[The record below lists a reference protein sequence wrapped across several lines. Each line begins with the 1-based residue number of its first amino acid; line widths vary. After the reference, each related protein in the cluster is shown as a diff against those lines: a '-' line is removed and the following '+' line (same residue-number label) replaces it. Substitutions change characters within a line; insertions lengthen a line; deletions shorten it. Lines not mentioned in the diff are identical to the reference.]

1 MMENKFKSLSKK
13 LFSQLKKDEILT
25 VSFVGENSQFIRLN
39 NAKVRQTGLVDD
51 ADIKLKMIAN
61 NRTCSGSFTLSGDDG
76 VDLSRGS
83 SEIERMR
90 LESKEI
96 LEDPYIVM
104 PSESGSSHE
113 VKSANGLAFNDAV
126 DAIMPAVQGVDFVG
140 VLANGRMYRGNL
152 NSLGQEHWFETE
164 SFCLDYSLVTKEHQM
179 VKGTFAGTSWN
190 QDKYEAYLNNSK
202 QKLKMMELKPVSIE
216 TGEYRTWF
224 EPAAVSDFIDMF
236 SWNGISEASIQQGC
250 SGFGKMRHDDVRL
263 SPQFSVSEDF
273 STGMVPK
280 FNSDGETAPAVVPI
294 ISDGEL
300 VNTLVSSRTAAEY
313 NTSTNFA
320 ESGEYLRSP
329 KMEPG
334 NLRKDDV
341 VNRIDTGLYLSNIH
355 YLNWSDNPGG
365 RITGLT
371 RYACFWV
378 KDGEIQ
384 GPINT
389 MRFDDTFY
397 KYFGDNLEQ
406 VGEETEFIPNTS
418 TYGYREI
425 GGTICPGVLASSFA
439 LTL

>member
-1 MMENKFKSLSKK
+1 MENKFKSLSKK

-104 PSESGSSHE
+104 PSESGSSNE

-179 VKGTFAGTSWN
+179 VKGTFAGTDWK
-190 QDKYEAYLNNSK
+190 QDKYETYLNNSK

-280 FNSDGETAPAVVPI
+280 FNSDGEIAPAVVPI

-378 KDGEIQ
+378 KGGEIQ

-418 TYGYREI
+418 TYGNREI

>member
-1 MMENKFKSLSKK
+1 MENKFKSLSKK

-61 NRTCSGSFTLSGDDG
+61 NRTCSGSFPLSGDDV

-179 VKGTFAGTSWN
+179 VKGTFAGTDWN

-280 FNSDGETAPAVVPI
+280 FNSDGEIAPAVVPI

-418 TYGYREI
+418 TYGNREI

>member
-1 MMENKFKSLSKK
+1 MENKFKSLSKK

-104 PSESGSSHE
+104 PSESGSSYE
-113 VKSANGLAFNDAV
+113 VKSAKGLAFNDAV

-179 VKGTFAGTSWN
+179 VKGTFAGTDWN

-280 FNSDGETAPAVVPI
+280 FNSDGEIAPAVVPI

-378 KDGEIQ
+378 KGGEIQ

-418 TYGYREI
+418 TYGNREI

>member
-1 MMENKFKSLSKK
+1 MENKFKSLSKK

-76 VDLSRGS
+76 VDLSRGT

-179 VKGTFAGTSWN
+179 VKGTFAGTDWN

-263 SPQFSVSEDF
+263 SSQFSVSEDF

-280 FNSDGETAPAVVPI
+280 FNSDGEIAPAVVPI

-329 KMEPG
+329 TMEPG

-378 KDGEIQ
+378 KGGEIQ

-389 MRFDDTFY
+389 MRFGDTFY

-418 TYGYREI
+418 TYGNREI

>member
-1 MMENKFKSLSKK
+1 MENTFKSLSKQ
-13 LFSQLKKDEILT
+13 LFSLLNKDEVLT
-25 VSFVGENSQFIRLN
+25 LSCTGEKSQFIRLN
-39 NAKVRQTGLVDD
+39 NAKIRQTGLVDD
-51 ADIKLKMIAN
+51 ADIQLKLIAN
-61 NRTCSGSFTLSGDDG
+61 NRTCSGSFTVSGNSG
-76 VDLSRGS
+76 IDLSRGKY
-83 SEIERMR
+83 EIERMR

-104 PSESGSSHE
+104 PSDRTSTHE
-113 VKSANGLAFNDAV
+113 IKSANGLSFENAV
-126 DAIMPAVQGVDFVG
+126 EALMPAVQGIDFVG
-140 VLANGRMYRGNL
+140 ILANGRMFRGNS

-164 SFCLDYSLVTKEHQM
+164 SFCLDYSLVTKNHQM
-179 VKGTFAGTSWN
+179 VKGTFSGTDWDQN
-190 QDKYEAYLNNSK
+190 QYNKYLQNSK
-202 QKLKMMELKPVSIE
+202 RKLELMELNPVNVN

-263 SPQFSVSEDF
+263 SPHFSVSEDF

-280 FNSDGETAPAVVPI
+280 FNSYGEVSPSIVPI
-294 ISDGEL
+294 IKEGEL

-313 NTSTNFA
+313 KQTTNYA
-320 ESGEYLRSP
+320 EPGEFLRSP
-329 KMEPG
+329 KMEAG
-334 NLRKDDV
+334 SLQQEDV
-341 VNRIDTGLYLSNIH
+341 LKALDTGLYLSNIH

-378 KDGEIQ
+378 KNGEIE

-397 KYFGDNLEQ
+397 KYFGNSLEH
-406 VGEETEFIPNTS
+406 VGKDTEFIPNTS
-418 TYGYREI
+418 TYGNREI
-425 GGTICPGVLASSFA
+425 GGTICPGILANSFA

>member
-1 MMENKFKSLSKK
+1 MENQFKSLSKK
-13 LFSQLKKDEILT
+13 LFSELKKDEILT
-25 VSFVGENSQFIRLN
+25 VSCTGENSQFIRLN
-39 NAKVRQTGLVDD
+39 NAKIRQTGLVDD
-51 ADIKLKMIAN
+51 ADIQLKMIAN
-61 NRTCSGSFTLSGDDG
+61 NRTCTGSFTLSGNS
-76 VDLSRGS
+76 VIDLSRGQ

-90 LESKEI
+90 QESKEI

-104 PSESGSSHE
+104 PSGTGSSHE
-113 VKSANGLAFNDAV
+113 IITASGLNFDDAV
-126 DAIMPAVQGVDFVG
+126 DAIMPAVHGVDFVG
-140 VLANGRMYRGNL
+140 ILANGRMYRGNS

-164 SFCLDYSLVTKEHQM
+164 SFCLDYSLVTKNHQM
-179 VKGTFAGTSWN
+179 VKGTFAGTEWD
-190 QDKYEAYLNNSK
+190 QGKYENYLQMSK
-202 QKLKMMELKPVSIE
+202 QKLKMMELKPVSVD

-224 EPAAVSDFIDMF
+224 EPAAVSDFLDMF

-263 SPQFSVSEDF
+263 SPHFSISEDF

-280 FNSDGETAPAVVPI
+280 FNSNGEVAPSVVPI
-294 ISDGEL
+294 IKDGEL

-313 NTSTNFA
+313 NRKTNYA
-320 ESGEYLRSP
+320 ETEEYLRSP
-329 KMEPG
+329 QMKPG
-334 NLRKDDV
+334 NLKQEDV
-341 VNRIDTGLYLSNIH
+341 LKVLDTGLYLSNIH

-378 KDGEIQ
+378 NNGEIE

-397 KYFGDNLEQ
+397 KYFGDNLEH
-406 VGEETEFIPNTS
+406 VGGDTEFIPNTS
-418 TYGYREI
+418 TYGNREI
-425 GGTICPGVLASSFA
+425 GGTICPGILANSFA

>member
-1 MMENKFKSLSKK
+1 MENKFKSLSKK

-61 NRTCSGSFTLSGDDG
+61 NRTCSGSYTLSGDDG

-179 VKGTFAGTSWN
+179 VKGTFAGTDWN

-202 QKLKMMELKPVSIE
+202 QKLKMMELKPVSID

-280 FNSDGETAPAVVPI
+280 FNSDGEIAPAVVPI

-320 ESGEYLRSP
+320 ESGEYLRAP

-378 KDGEIQ
+378 KGGEIQ

-418 TYGYREI
+418 TYGNREI